1 MLTKETLI
9 NMITN
14 AGTINI
20 DIDEKAP
27 ELIDELPDFNT
38 MADRVRL
45 YSHTTDWD
53 EGRIITV
60 NTSEGK
66 ITMLFILDSLCAIIV
81 EELPLTWYFSHSR
94 DRIMMK
100 EEIHKLFA

>member
-20 DIDEKAP
+20 DIDEEAP

-38 MADRVRL
+38 MANRVSL

-60 NTSEGK
+60 DTSEGK
-66 ITMLFILDSLCAIIV
+66 ITMLFIVDSLCAIIV